1 MTDGYLLDSTVASA
15 ACDLLSPKHS
25 TVRAWLDG
33 LGDAPVWV
41 SAVTIGEIA
50 YGLALVPTGDA
61 SRHAE
66 VRAAMAQ
73 YRRLDINHH
82 VAGTYAAIR
91 AELFGRYAPKNKR
104 GLPKQK
110 RPEGLLDPTTSRELG
125 IQEND
130 LWILST
136 AVTRRLALA
145 TMDDMARLFEVADAV
160 FGWNQVI
167 IL

>member
-1 MTDGYLLDSTVASA
+1 MTDGYLLDSSVASA
-15 ACDLLSPKHS
+15 AWDVLHQKH
-25 TVRAWLDG
+25 TAVRAWLDG

-41 SAVTIGEIA
+41 SAVTVGEIA

-66 VRAAMAQ
+66 VRAAMAL
-73 YRRLDINHH
+73 YRRLDVDHH
-82 VAGTYAAIR
+82 VADTYAALR
-91 AELFGRYAPKNKR
+91 AELFRRYAPKSKR

-110 RPEGLLDPTTSRELG
+110 RPEGLLDPTTGRELG

-145 TMDDMARLFEVADAV
+145 TMDDMTRLFEVAHAV